1 MMTKIVLDK
10 EKAMRKQYVIIVY
23 SGRLEADEVLGPFS
37 TESSAIEFARLNVED
52 RYLVRPLSSPEFS

>member
-1 MMTKIVLDK
+1 
-10 EKAMRKQYVIIVY
+10 MRKQYVIIVY

-37 TESSAIEFARLNVED
+37 TESSAIDFARLNVED